1 MSSAPSMLR
10 KFVGQVVRNTPGLRQ
25 VRELIRGKSASPSP
39 APVDPGPRFGAE
51 QPRADKPPAEKT
63 PAEKT
68 LAVTPP
74 AVKPPAEKTPAEKT
88 PAEKTPA
95 EPKAGK
101 PTPVAAAAPVAEK
114 PPAADAA
121 PDKPAGKKASGKKA
135 ASKDASAK
143 KDASGPALAAVPAAA
158 SEPAHAARDDHH
170 KDDHHKKDQAEIEA
184 LRAEAEHKKAE
195 IRARKEAE
203 AKAAAPAP
211 AAAGGIAAMI
221 AKGGGTASDVANK
234 SNVSATSGIDW
245 APDDTDVH
253 QSDDGVEYWGSI
265 DNESSRAYAR
275 GDTLII
281 DQWECINC
289 GTCVEN
295 TEHVFVL
302 PTDAKAVVINQEG
315 PMDLI
320 QDAIDACPVTCIH
333 WTDNPTQYEQINDAE
348 GHSLG

>member
-25 VRELIRGKSASPSP
+25 VRELVRGKSASPPP
-39 APVDPGPRFGAE
+39 APVDAGPRFGAE
-51 QPRADKPPAEKT
+51 QPRAEKAPAEKTPTEKTLAVAPPAEKT
-63 PAEKT
+63 S
-68 LAVTPP
+68 
-74 AVKPPAEKTPAEKT
+74 AVKPPAEKAPAEQS
-88 PAEKTPA
+88 AV
-95 EPKAGK
+95 K

-114 PPAADAA
+114 PPVADAA
-121 PDKPAGKKASGKKA
+121 PEKPAGKKASGKKA
-135 ASKDASAK
+135 ATKDASAK
-143 KDASGPALAAVPAAA
+143 KDASGPVPAAA
-158 SEPAHAARDDHH
+158 SQPAPAAKDDHH

-253 QSDDGVEYWGSI
+253 QADDGVEYWGSI

-333 WTDNPTQYEQINDAE
+333 WTDNPAQYEQINDAE
-348 GHSLG
+348 GHPLG